1 MNEHTEW
8 ELLDAPPSDA
18 GRQPRPRPRLQ
29 DVLKALLGPHWRWKT
44 FGMAVL
50 ASMML
55 VLLVTLTGIALVLVA
70 AGALLS
76 IGAAKLR
83 RWLARERRVVVR

>member
-8 ELLDAPPSDA
+8 EVLDAPPSDA
-18 GRQPRPRPRLQ
+18 GRQARPRLQ
-29 DVLKALLGPHWRWKT
+29 DVLKALLGPHWRWKI

-83 RWLARERRVVVR
+83 RWLARERRAVVR